1 MQKGDYIVHWSG
13 KVCRVED
20 VGKLD
25 FTGTKR
31 EYLILT
37 PVRDS
42 TEKIYV
48 PVEKTEG
55 VLRPVLSREDAQ
67 ALIGQLREI
76 EPLHIKDEKQRA
88 QEYKEAFYSQNYVN
102 LVKIAKELYQRKESR
117 VRSGKSL
124 PSRDAQMMTLVEKTF
139 EEEMAIALGV
149 QVGDVKRLLEEKS
162 GGGSEAV

>member
-1 MQKGDYIVHWSG
+1 MKKGDYVVHWSG
-13 KVCRVED
+13 KVCRVD
-20 VGKLD
+20 DAAKLD
-25 FTGTKR
+25 FTGTNR

-42 TEKIYV
+42 SEKIYV

-55 VLRPVLSREDAQ
+55 ILRPVLSRVDAQ
-67 ALIGQLREI
+67 ALIGRLKEI

-88 QEYKEAFYSQNYVN
+88 QEYKEAFYSQNYEN
-102 LVKIAKELYQRKESR
+102 LVKIAKELYQRKECR
-117 VRSGKSL
+117 VRDGKSL

-149 QVGDVKRLLEEKS
+149 RVEEVKKLLEAAS
-162 GGGSEAV
+162 